1 MNITKIEKK
10 LNAKFRTVGS
20 MANTVEDILKGPD
33 HKVMKGIQVGI
44 DASNQE
50 AVSNAQKIQ
59 KWMILPKDFSL
70 EGGEMT
76 PTMKV
81 LIIHSSIM
89 SCTILN
95 LLGEENCCYQKVPES
110 A

>member
-1 MNITKIEKK
+1 
-10 LNAKFRTVGS
+10 

-44 DASNQE
+44 DASNRK

-59 KWMILPKDFSL
+59 KWMILPRDFSL

-81 LIIHSSIM
+81 LNFYSTVRSS
-89 SCTILN
+89 TISN
-95 LLGEENCCYQKVPES
+95 LLGEENCCDKKVSES
-110 A
+110 AG